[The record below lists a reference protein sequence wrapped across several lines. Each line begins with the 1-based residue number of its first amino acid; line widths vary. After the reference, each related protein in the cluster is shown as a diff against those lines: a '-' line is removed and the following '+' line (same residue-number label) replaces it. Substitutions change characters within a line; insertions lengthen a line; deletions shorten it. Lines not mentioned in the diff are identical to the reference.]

1 MKLKNNAPAGSL
13 AGKNFHAKEFFLQY
27 AIYIVLAAMIIA
39 IIAMEPSFLSVRNFT
54 FILQQAST
62 KLVIALGVAGCIVLG
77 GTDLSAG
84 KMVGMA
90 GVICASLLQS
100 PDYALR
106 IFPNLPQLH
115 PVVPFLIAAV
125 ACVLFSAVHSFLV
138 STLRIAPFIASLGIQ
153 MVVYGTNSLYFDLSN
168 HSSPIGG
175 LDPKYTNIVQGSFY
189 LGSFRIPY
197 IVIYAVILTA
207 LFWLL
212 WNRTTLGRN
221 MFAVGGN
228 REAAVVSGVNVRL
241 VMLLVYI
248 IAGLTYAFAGFL
260 DAGRTG
266 SATNGLGDGYELDAI
281 AACVVGGVSMRGG
294 IGKIS
299 GIVTGVLIFQ
309 VISYGLVYMNVNT
322 YVQYIIKG
330 LIILFAIAVD
340 TQKYIKKR

>member
-1 MKLKNNAPAGSL
+1 MKVKNAPAGSL
-13 AGKNFHAKEFFLQY
+13 AGKKFNAKEFFLQY
-27 AIYIVLAAMIIA
+27 AIYIVLISMIIT
-39 IIAMEPSFLSVRNFT
+39 IIALDPTFLSVRNFT

-90 GVICASLLQS
+90 GVVCASLLQS
-100 PDYALR
+100 PTYALR
-106 IFPNLPQLH
+106 IFPDMPQLQ
-115 PVVPFLIAAV
+115 PIVPFLIAAA
-125 ACVLFSAVHSFLV
+125 ACVLFSAIHSFLV
-138 STLRIAPFIASLGIQ
+138 STLRIAPFIASLGMQ
-153 MVVYGTNSLYFDLSN
+153 MVVYGANSLYFDIAN

-175 LDPKYTNIVQGSFY
+175 LDPQYTNIVQGSFY
-189 LGSFRIPY
+189 LGEIRIPY
-197 IVIYAVILTA
+197 IVIYAVILTVV
-207 LFWLL
+207 FWYL

-228 REAAVVSGVNVRL
+228 REAAVVSGVNVKV

-266 SATNGLGDGYELDAI
+266 SATNALGDGYELDAI

>member
-1 MKLKNNAPAGSL
+1 MKAEKTKPQGQQAVKSFNAKS
-13 AGKNFHAKEFFLQY
+13 FFLQN
-27 AIYIVLAAMIIA
+27 AIYIVLALVIIGIVAMD
-39 IIAMEPSFLSVRNFT
+39 PRFLSARNFT
-54 FILQQAST
+54 FILQQAAP
-62 KLVIALGVAGCIVLG
+62 KLIIALGVAGTLVLG

-84 KMVGMA
+84 KQVGLA
-90 GVICASLLQS
+90 GVVCASLLQS
-100 PDYALR
+100 TDYALR
-106 IFPNLPQLH
+106 IFPNMQPLALI
-115 PVVPFLIAAV
+115 VPLLIAA
-125 ACVLFSAVHSFLV
+125 AICVLFSAIHSFLV
-138 STLRIAPFIASLGIQ
+138 STLRIAPFIASLGMQ
-153 MVVYGTNSLYFDLSN
+153 MVVYGANSLYFDIVN

-175 LDPKYTNIVQGSFY
+175 LDKRFSTFAQGSIY

-197 IVIYAVILTA
+197 IVLYALVITVI
-207 LFWLL
+207 FWIL
-212 WNRTTLGRN
+212 WNRTKLGRN

-228 REAAVVSGVNVRL
+228 REAAVVSGVNVKT

-248 IAGLTYAFAGFL
+248 IAGLAYAFAGFL

-266 SATNGLGDGYELDAI
+266 SATNMLGDGYELDAI

-299 GIVTGVLIFQ
+299 GVVTGVLIFQ

-330 LIILFAIAVD
+330 LIIIFAIAVD

>member
-1 MKLKNNAPAGSL
+1 MKKTQPVPAESLVNQKFDLKNFL
-13 AGKNFHAKEFFLQY
+13 LQY
-27 AIYIVLAAMIIA
+27 AIYIVLACVIIT
-39 IIAMEPSFLSVRNFT
+39 IIAMDPTFLSIRNFT

-62 KLVIALGVAGCIVLG
+62 KLVIALGLAGVLVLG

-90 GVICASLLQS
+90 GVICASLLQA
-100 PDYALR
+100 PDYVLR
-106 IFPNLPQLH
+106 IFPDMPQLSLI
-115 PVVPFLIAAV
+115 VPLLIAAA
-125 ACVLFSAVHSFLV
+125 ACVLFSAIHSFLV
-138 STLRIAPFIASLGIQ
+138 STLRIAPFIASLGMQ
-153 MVVYGTNSLYFDLSN
+153 MVVYGANSLYFDGVN
-168 HSSPIGG
+168 NSSPIGG
-175 LDPKYTNIVQGSFY
+175 LDVRYANFAQGSFFI
-189 LGSFRIPY
+189 GEIRIPY
-197 IVIYAVILTA
+197 IVLYALALTI
-207 LFWLL
+207 LFWVL
-212 WNRTTLGRN
+212 WNRTKLGRN

-228 REAAVVSGVNVRL
+228 REAAIVSGVNVTV
-241 VMLLVYI
+241 VMLLVYV

-266 SATNGLGDGYELDAI
+266 SATNALGEGYELDAI

-299 GIVTGVLIFQ
+299 GVVTGVLIFQ

-330 LIILFAIAVD
+330 LIIVFAIAVD

>member
-1 MKLKNNAPAGSL
+1 MKTKNAPVGSL
-13 AGKNFHAKEFFLQY
+13 AGKKFNAKEFFLQY
-27 AIYIVLAAMIIA
+27 AIYIVLVSMIIT
-39 IIAMEPSFLSVRNFT
+39 IIALDPTFLSVRNFT

-84 KMVGMA
+84 KMVGLA
-90 GVICASLLQS
+90 GVVCASLLQA

-106 IFPNLPQLH
+106 IFPNLPQLT
-115 PVVPFLIAAV
+115 PFVPFLIAAV
-125 ACVLFSAVHSFLV
+125 ACVLFSAIHSFLV
-138 STLRIAPFIASLGIQ
+138 STLRIAPFIASLGMQ
-153 MVVYGTNSLYFDLSN
+153 MVVYGANSLYFDIAN

-175 LDPKYTNIVQGSFY
+175 LDPQYTNIVQGSFY
-189 LGSFRIPY
+189 LGDVRVPY
-197 IVIYAVILTA
+197 IVLYAIALTVV
-207 LFWLL
+207 FWFL
-212 WNRTTLGRN
+212 WNRTELGRN

-228 REAAVVSGVNVRL
+228 REAAVVSGVNVKV
-241 VMLLVYI
+241 VMLLVYM
-248 IAGLTYAFAGFL
+248 IAGLSYAFAGFL

-266 SATNGLGDGYELDAI
+266 SATNMLGDGYELDAI

-299 GIVTGVLIFQ
+299 GVVTGVLIFQ

-330 LIILFAIAVD
+330 LIIIFAIAVD